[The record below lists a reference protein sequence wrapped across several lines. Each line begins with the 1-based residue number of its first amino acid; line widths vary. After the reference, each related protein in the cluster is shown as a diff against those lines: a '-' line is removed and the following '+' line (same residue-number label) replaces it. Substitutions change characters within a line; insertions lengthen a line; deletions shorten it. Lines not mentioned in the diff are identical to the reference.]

1 MVNERKSTSSR
12 DDSLRDMASHW
23 VTSQSVVSAYLTA
36 NVVDLHHAE
45 DLIQETAKAVAEK
58 YDTYDESRS
67 FTPWVL
73 SIARNQLL
81 KYYRTRSRDRLVL
94 SETALASYGEAFEHI
109 ADESEDRRLALRKCL
124 DSVKGKS
131 RRVLEMR
138 YENGMKTQEI
148 GEHLEIAAS
157 TVSVMLYRVRTSLED
172 CIRKQIAKGAR

>member
-1 MVNERKSTSSR
+1 MA
-12 DDSLRDMASHW
+12 DDRANDGREQTLREMASHW

-58 YDTYDESRS
+58 YDSFDQARP

-94 SETALASYGEAFEHI
+94 NETALACFAEALDRV
-109 ADESEDRRLALRKCL
+109 ADESEDRRLALRTCL
-124 DSVKGKS
+124 GLVKGRS

-138 YENGMKTQEI
+138 YEKNMKMQEI
-148 GEHLEIAAS
+148 GEQLKIGAS
-157 TVSVMLYRVRTSLED
+157 TVSVMLFRVRAVLEN
-172 CIRKQIAKGAR
+172 CIRIQVAKGAH